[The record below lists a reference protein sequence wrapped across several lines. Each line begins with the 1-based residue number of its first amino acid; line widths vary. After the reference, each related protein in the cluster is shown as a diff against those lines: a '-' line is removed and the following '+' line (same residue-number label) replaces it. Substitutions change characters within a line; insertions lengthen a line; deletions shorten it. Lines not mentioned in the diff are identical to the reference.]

1 MTPDIILPKSV
12 RRIILFV
19 AGVIGLGLGAAAVW
33 FSSVG
38 SDIPTVLIQITA
50 VFSFVSAAPM
60 FLAVANI
67 NKDEPTEQGDT
78 SILDDPTDVNGESD
92 APAGPVDVEPAEP
105 TPPAEG

>member
-1 MTPDIILPKSV
+1 MTPDIILPKSA

-50 VFSFVSAAPM
+50 VFSFVSAAPL

-67 NKDEPTEQGDT
+67 NKDESDPTEQGDT
-78 SILDDPTDVNGESD
+78 SILDDPTDVNSEPVE
-92 APAGPVDVEPAEP
+92 AAPVDP
-105 TPPAEG
+105 TPPAAA